1 MIRYRST
8 RDTKH
13 DYDTVSSAEAIK
25 KGLAPDGGL
34 YVPTKYPVFSD
45 GDFNTLRNMNY
56 AEKAAYILS
65 MFLEDYDEDELL
77 KACREAYSEK
87 RFTTGIAGTA
97 APLRRINDG
106 IYSLELWHGPTS
118 AFKDMA
124 LQIMPRLLSLAL
136 KMTGET
142 NTAHI
147 LVATSG
153 DTGKAAL
160 EGYKDVDGVKITVF
174 YPVDGVSNMQK
185 RQMQTT
191 TGSNVHV
198 TAVRGNFDDA
208 QTGVKLIF
216 QDKSLAKKALDHG
229 FFFGSANSINWGR
242 LAPQIVYYVS
252 AYYDL
257 VKEGRIPFGQKINI
271 CVPTGN
277 FGNVFAAYIA
287 KTMGLPVNKLIVAS
301 NSNNVLTDFIET
313 GTYDRTRE
321 FHKTISPSMDILISS
336 NLERLLYTLG
346 GAELTSELM
355 TSLKENGKYDAPS
368 DIMDKLR
375 DNFCGYY
382 MTEEET
388 KEIIKE
394 VYQNHGYLMDPH
406 TAVGY
411 GCVSKYIRATGDNTP
426 VILASTASPYKFAP
440 AVNDALGI
448 DSGDD
453 DISSLEALSS
463 STGTSIP
470 YPLKEALDLE
480 IRFNEVIDPSEM
492 PDIPF
497 KV

>member
-1 MIRYRST
+1 
-8 RDTKH
+8 
-13 DYDTVSSAEAIK
+13 
-25 KGLAPDGGL
+25 
-34 YVPTKYPVFSD
+34 
-45 GDFNTLRNMNY
+45 
-56 AEKAAYILS
+56 
-65 MFLEDYDEDELL
+65 
-77 KACREAYSEK
+77 
-87 RFTTGIAGTA
+87 
-97 APLRRINDG
+97 
-106 IYSLELWHGPTS
+106 
-118 AFKDMA
+118 
-124 LQIMPRLLSLAL
+124 
-136 KMTGET
+136 
-142 NTAHI
+142 
-147 LVATSG
+147 
-153 DTGKAAL
+153 
-160 EGYKDVDGVKITVF
+160 
-174 YPVDGVSNMQK
+174 
-185 RQMQTT
+185 
-191 TGSNVHV
+191 
-198 TAVRGNFDDA
+198 
-208 QTGVKLIF
+208 
-216 QDKSLAKKALDHG
+216 
-229 FFFGSANSINWGR
+229 
-242 LAPQIVYYVS
+242 
-252 AYYDL
+252 
-257 VKEGRIPFGQKINI
+257 
-271 CVPTGN
+271 
-277 FGNVFAAYIA
+277 
-287 KTMGLPVNKLIVAS
+287 MGLPVNKLIVAS

-448 DSGDD
+448 DSGND

-470 YPLKEALDLE
+470 HPLKEALNLE